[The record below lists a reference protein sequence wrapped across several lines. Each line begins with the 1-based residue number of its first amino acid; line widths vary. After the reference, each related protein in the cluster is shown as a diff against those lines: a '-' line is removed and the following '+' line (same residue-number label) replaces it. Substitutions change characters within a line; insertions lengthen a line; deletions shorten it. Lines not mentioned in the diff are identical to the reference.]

1 MVESEED
8 PSSSE
13 SLGHSSRQWGP
24 TMWEGDFIARSI
36 CNVQSRLTH
45 FGHEK

>member
-1 MVESEED
+1 MVESDED

-24 TMWEGDFIARSI
+24 TMWERDFIARSI